1 MFLTRNESLVSLV
14 HDIDASQHFSI
25 RHMQAIPSAPS
36 ASQEHLRTLAQLHG
50 VSSIEQEAAF
60 FYSSGALPLG
70 SQPRLREAQLQLC
83 SQLASGGGAALLELC
98 DGFGI
103 PDHCIQAPIAF
114 DWHHL

>member
-1 MFLTRNESLVSLV
+1 
-14 HDIDASQHFSI
+14 
-25 RHMQAIPSAPS
+25 MQAISSAPA
-36 ASQEHLRTLAQLHG
+36 ASQAHLRTLAQLHG
-50 VSSIEQEAAF
+50 VSSIEHGAAF

-70 SQPRLREAQLQLC
+70 SQSCLREAQLQLC
-83 SQLASGGGAALLELC
+83 SQLAAGGGVTLLELC